1 MTMIRINLIAE
12 RKAGAPKAVKKT
24 AARESE
30 LKDNFIL
37 IIGAL
42 AAVLVFM
49 GLRHIAHKEDR
60 AVTAEK
66 VRLEG
71 EWEKVKIWKEKKRE
85 YEIQK
90 ELLNEKIQKISDLK
104 DRREGPVKLMEDI
117 ANVLPES
124 VWLASI
130 RQGYDNDLLKP
141 NAKNRKVQNMPGKAA
156 GKPNEIIVSGFA
168 NSAEAITNFANKIL
182 SMDSRYRRSS
192 LNDYEQRGDGPQEYA
207 FNIYFEIRRKSEAS
221 SGDADGEGGEP

>member
-12 RKAGAPKAVKKT
+12 RKTGAPKAVKKPT
-24 AARESE
+24 GRESE

-49 GLRHIAHKEDR
+49 GLRHIANKEDR
-60 AVTAEK
+60 TVAAEK
-66 VRLEG
+66 VRLES

-90 ELLNEKIQKISDLK
+90 ELLNEKIQKISELK

-117 ANVLPES
+117 ANVVPDS
-124 VWLASI
+124 VWLGSI
-130 RQGYDNDLLKP
+130 RQGYDKDLLKP
-141 NAKNRKVQNMPGKAA
+141 SAKNRKVQKMPGKAA
-156 GKPNEIIVSGFA
+156 GKPYEIIVSGYA

-182 SMDSRYRRSS
+182 TMDSRYKKSS
-192 LNDYEQRGDGPQEYA
+192 LNDYSQKGNGPQEYA
-207 FNIYFEIRRKSEAS
+207 FNIYFEIKKKGSLTDTDV
-221 SGDADGEGGEP
+221 DAEGGEP